1 VQKAC
6 SRHIFQQSFD
16 HYDNLEA
23 LIRNVCI
30 WYRRL
35 FKEIFHRLFQRKKY
49 IIRLTP

>member
-1 VQKAC
+1 MFLELLICLLVKKKKVQKAC

-30 WYRRL
+30 
-35 FKEIFHRLFQRKKY
+35 
-49 IIRLTP
+49 